1 MTGMISKYT
10 KKRNRRAQKYVKTI
24 LLGTKTLLG
33 FFIVVLV
40 AFHILLVPHVQRL
53 EAQELS
59 VETLGQDDYM
69 DLLRGVI
76 AYHLI
81 GQEAIT
87 ASTVLVKDLES
98 GQVLYE
104 KNASAPRNLASLTKI
119 VTGYTA
125 LKHAPSSFTPIQID
139 PLSLEAIGDQGL
151 KIGDMFALSD
161 AVAYTMATSSNDMA
175 IALQNAL
182 PNFLELMRIESA
194 EVGGITVMDPTGYDY
209 RSQARAS
216 TARPDDILRMAEKYV
231 QEYPV
236 EAKKSTQSYPNL
248 WVRNKQVSRTAPHSF
263 KGIERLSH
271 HDLALI
277 KTGYTHLAGGNV
289 LVIATINNRKV
300 GIVIMDST
308 LEERHEDM
316 IKVLDTTEFVYT
328 ILDTYASSQVSQG
341 N

>member
-1 MTGMISKYT
+1 MAITDMASKYSQ
-10 KKRNRRAQKYVKTI
+10 KRNIYAQKHDKAIV
-24 LLGTKTLLG
+24 LGAKALLG
-33 FFIVVLV
+33 FSMVILL
-40 AFHILLVPHVQRL
+40 ALHILLVPHVQQL

-59 VETLGQDDYM
+59 VETLGQDGYM

-76 AYHLI
+76 SYSLI
-81 GQEAIT
+81 GQEDIA
-87 ASTVLVKDLES
+87 ASTVLVKDLEN
-98 GQVLYE
+98 GQILYE
-104 KNASAPRNLASLTKI
+104 KNASTPRNLASLTKI

-151 KIGDMFALSD
+151 KVADMFALSD
-161 AVAYTMATSSNDMA
+161 AVGFTMATSSNDMA
-175 IALQNAL
+175 MALQSAL
-182 PNFLELMRIESA
+182 PNLLDHMRIESA

-209 RSQARAS
+209 RSPARAS

-231 QEYPV
+231 QEYPA
-236 EAKKSTQSYPNL
+236 EAKKSTQSYPGI

-277 KTGYTHLAGGNV
+277 KTGYTYLAGGNV
-289 LVIATINNRKV
+289 LAIATINNRNV

-316 IKVLDTTEFVYT
+316 IKILDTTQFVYT
-328 ILDTYASSQVSQG
+328 IMDTYAASQA